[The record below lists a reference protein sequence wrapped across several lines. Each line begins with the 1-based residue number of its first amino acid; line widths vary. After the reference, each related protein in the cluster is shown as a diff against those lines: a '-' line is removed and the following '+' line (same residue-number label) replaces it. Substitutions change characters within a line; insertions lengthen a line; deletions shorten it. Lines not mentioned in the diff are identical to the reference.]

1 MVTTGLDNFDTNVL
15 PIIRNKKTGIVC
27 HASSISRKF
36 DHIIDIVYHSAPVKL
51 AAIFG
56 PQHGLFGQTQD
67 NMIEWE
73 GYIHPGYKV
82 PVYSLYGKTRKPTE
96 EMLDKIEIL
105 LVDLQDVGARPYTY
119 VWTLKHCM
127 EACAER
133 DIPVVVID
141 RPNPL
146 GGIKRDGA
154 LLKREFYTFVGGA
167 EIPLCHGMTMG
178 EMAQWINEK
187 EGINC
192 RLTFIK
198 MEGWH
203 RAMTWCDTGLPWVL
217 PSPNMPSVNTAMV
230 YPGMVLVEALN
241 ISEGRGT
248 TLPFELCGAPF
259 LDINKIITEL
269 DKMKIPGCTFRP
281 HNFIPTFHKFEGEDC
296 QGMQIHITDYSV
308 YEPVYTAACIFKK
321 INDISGN
328 LHFNDPPYEYEEVL
342 IPFDILSGD
351 SNLRKAIS
359 GNGSLN
365 HERERWRYEIK
376 EFNREFEEF
385 SLYES

>member
-1 MVTTGLDNFDTNVL
+1 M
-15 PIIRNKKTGIVC
+15 IRNKKTGVVC
-27 HASSISRKF
+27 HAPSISRRF
-36 DHIIDIVYHSAPVKL
+36 EHIIDMVHHAASFEL

-73 GYIHPGYKV
+73 GYIHPRYRV

-96 EMLDKIEIL
+96 EMLEKSEIML
-105 LVDLQDVGARPYTY
+105 IDLQDVGARPYTY
-119 VWTLKHCM
+119 VWTLKQCM
-127 EACAER
+127 EACAR
-133 DIPVVVID
+133 KNIPVMVID
-141 RPNPL
+141 RPNPI

-178 EMAQWINEK
+178 EMAQWINSK
-187 EGINC
+187 EDINC
-192 RLTFIK
+192 ELTVIK
-198 MEGWH
+198 MKGWQ
-203 RAMTWCDTGLPWVL
+203 RAMTWHDTGLPWVL

-230 YPGMVLVEALN
+230 YPGMVLIEALN

-259 LDINKIITEL
+259 LDIDKIITEL
-269 DKMKIPGCTFRP
+269 DKMKIPGCAFRL
-281 HNFIPTFHKFEGEDC
+281 HNFIPTFHKLSGEYC
-296 QGMQIHITDYSV
+296 RGMQIHITDYDV

-321 INDISGN
+321 INDISGE
-328 LHFNDPPYEYEEVL
+328 LQFNDPPYEYEEVL
-342 IPFDILSGD
+342 MPFDILSGD

-376 EFNREFEEF
+376 EFNREFEEI

>member
-1 MVTTGLDNFDTNVL
+1 MVTTGLDNFNRDVL
-15 PIIRNKKTGIVC
+15 PMIRNKKTGVVC
-27 HASSISRKF
+27 HAPSISRRF
-36 DHIIDIVYHSAPVKL
+36 EHIIDMVHHAASFEL

-73 GYIHPGYKV
+73 GYIHPRYRV

-96 EMLDKIEIL
+96 EMLEKSEIML
-105 LVDLQDVGARPYTY
+105 IDLQDVGARPYTY
-119 VWTLKHCM
+119 VWTLKQCM
-127 EACAER
+127 EACAR
-133 DIPVVVID
+133 KNIPVMVID
-141 RPNPL
+141 RPNPI

-178 EMAQWINEK
+178 EMAQWINSK
-187 EGINC
+187 EDINC
-192 RLTFIK
+192 ELTVIK
-198 MEGWH
+198 MKGWQ
-203 RAMTWCDTGLPWVL
+203 RAMTWHDTGLPWVL

-230 YPGMVLVEALN
+230 YPGMVLIEALN

-259 LDINKIITEL
+259 LDIDKIITEL
-269 DKMKIPGCTFRP
+269 DKMKIPGCAFRL
-281 HNFIPTFHKFEGEDC
+281 HNFIPTFHKLSGEYC
-296 QGMQIHITDYSV
+296 RGMQIHITDYDV

-321 INDISGN
+321 INDISGE
-328 LHFNDPPYEYEEVL
+328 LQFNDPPYEYEEVL
-342 IPFDILSGD
+342 MPFDILSGD

-376 EFNREFEEF
+376 EFNREFEEI